1 MHQSRNLLPKPGALK
16 GLLNSPWAGRSSI
29 LNARRRAE
37 ALLRENGI
45 DRLPVD
51 PFAIANDRDIIVE
64 AKPDAEPSISGML
77 SATNRLRRKILHLAF
92 VARFSRVRG

>member
-1 MHQSRNLLPKPGALK
+1 MSGDRLDFMAALASLGELPRTCIA
-16 GLLNSPWAGRSSI
+16 
-29 LNARRRAE
+29 NAMRRAVGE
-37 ALLRENGI
+37 ASLI

-92 VARFSRVRG
+92 VARSSRVRG